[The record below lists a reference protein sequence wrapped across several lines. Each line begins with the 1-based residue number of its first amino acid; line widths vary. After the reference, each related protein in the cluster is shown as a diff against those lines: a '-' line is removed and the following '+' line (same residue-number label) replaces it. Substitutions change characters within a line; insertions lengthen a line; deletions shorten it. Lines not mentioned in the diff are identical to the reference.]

1 MIVSFGYML
10 AVIVMVFVITTN
22 RTAAVVIIAD
32 TSKASLQRC
41 ERPPQL
47 AASFICHA
55 VQAPSARREHGQP
68 MEGGLLSSSNAA
80 L

>member
-32 TSKASLQRC
+32 TSKTSLQRC

-47 AASFICHA
+47 AASFI
-55 VQAPSARREHGQP
+55 
-68 MEGGLLSSSNAA
+68 
-80 L
+80 